1 MSVGLEKNWRLE
13 KDFSRGN
20 FCYLIGVNGWSIE
33 LKECEF
39 KTLCELLNKLYKQFL
54 DLPYELMEEELVTI
68 EIDDLTWYIELE
80 GDKNNWS
87 LRLIYESLEDTRSFE
102 MYWPIPIAKN
112 LFFEMRK
119 MWESRH

>member
-1 MSVGLEKNWRLE
+1 MSIGLEKNWRLE
-13 KDFSRGN
+13 KDFSRGK

-39 KTLCELLNKLYKQFL
+39 NSLYELLNKLYKQFL
-54 DLPYELMEEELVTI
+54 DIHSELMEEELVTI
-68 EIDDLTWYIELE
+68 EIDHLNWYVELE
-80 GDKNNWS
+80 GDRNNWS
-87 LRLIYESLEDTRSFE
+87 LRLIYESPEDTRSFE